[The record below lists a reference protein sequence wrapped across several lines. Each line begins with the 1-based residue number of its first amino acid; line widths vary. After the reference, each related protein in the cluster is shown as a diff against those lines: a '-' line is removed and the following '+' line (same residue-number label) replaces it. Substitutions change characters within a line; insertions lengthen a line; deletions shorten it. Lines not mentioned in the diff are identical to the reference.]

1 MPFFSIMEKWNW
13 TIIGFIYQLNEGNMA
28 NANYY
33 CTTTKGG
40 IRVKIQGRGG
50 GLNFPNHEGG
60 HF

>member
-1 MPFFSIMEKWNW
+1 MEKWNW
-13 TIIGFIYQLNEGNMA
+13 SNIIGFIYQLNEGNMA

-40 IRVKIQGRGG
+40 IKSRNSGEGG